1 VLITGSTTE
10 PDTLLIRGGTV
21 LSMDDAIG
29 DHHEAD
35 VLIRAGS
42 IIAVGPHLQ
51 AGDAT
56 IDAAR
61 SLGLETRLGSLTPG
75 KQADVIVLATNRVGA
90 APFIDPLAFVTEGA
104 QPAHV
109 RDVIA
114 AGRFLKRDRRLTRID
129 SARLADEAAAAW
141 AILQTRVRA

>member
-35 VLIRAGS
+35 VLIRAGR
-42 IIAVGPHLQ
+42 ITAVGPHLQ

-56 IDAAR
+56 VVDAR
-61 SLGLETRLGSLTPG
+61 SLESLTPG
-75 KQADVIVLATNRVGA
+75 KQADVIVLETDRVGA